1 MSEAPELDEVRLKR
15 RRPWWV
21 WFIIGAVLALFLVPV
36 GSIVSCID
44 GDTASSCTT
53 TYVSVVG
60 MLTGVGYSGF

>member
-1 MSEAPELDEVRLKR
+1 MREAPELDEVRLKR

-21 WFIIGAVLALFLVPV
+21 WFIIGAALALFLVPV

-44 GDTASSCTT
+44 GDTTSSCTT